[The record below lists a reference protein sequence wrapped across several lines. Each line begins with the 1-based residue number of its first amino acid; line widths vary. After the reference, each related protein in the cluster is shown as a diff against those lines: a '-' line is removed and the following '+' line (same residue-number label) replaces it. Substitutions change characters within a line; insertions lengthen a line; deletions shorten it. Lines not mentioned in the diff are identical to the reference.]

1 MRLHGILGLHHQVE
15 NYHLKIHSFPFW
27 LNFFW
32 FSFPSSGG
40 SAYSYCGNMDQSVC
54 CYVPRGARP
63 IGLLP
68 VLNKSKCGRKGNVA
82 AAVGDRKR
90 SDGLADLGEWPWHVR
105 SRIVEQ
111 HKRHHIPSLLSCAH
125 THTQQIV
132 IKGPSIK
139 RDSFFFR
146 QGLLYM
152 SGGFFFCFFLDSWTI
167 FSPISSQ
174 RAEEEE
180 EKFGYN

>member
-1 MRLHGILGLHHQVE
+1 
-15 NYHLKIHSFPFW
+15 
-27 LNFFW
+27 
-32 FSFPSSGG
+32 
-40 SAYSYCGNMDQSVC
+40 MDQSVC

-105 SRIVEQ
+105 SRSPTAQTSSHPPI
-111 HKRHHIPSLLSCAH
+111 SLLSCAH